1 MLKRRNRG
9 SRYIGTLLLTLLF
22 AVAAY
27 AFTAS
32 NTVPTSKA
40 GDGSGAISGYSVSSV
55 VYTLDAADPT
65 MIQKVAFTL
74 DAAATSVQASLTGA
88 APFQS
93 CVVAG
98 LNVTCTFATEPTVLS
113 VTNLREIAVQ

>member
-1 MLKRRNRG
+1 MLKRNKNR
-9 SRYIGTLLLTLLF
+9 RLIGTVLLTVLF

-32 NTVPTSKA
+32 NTVPASKA
-40 GDGSGAISGYSVSSV
+40 GDGNGAISGYNVSSV
-55 VYTLDAADPT
+55 VYTLDAADLT
-65 MIQKVAFTL
+65 KIQKVAFTL

-113 VTNLREIAVQ
+113 ATSLRVIATS